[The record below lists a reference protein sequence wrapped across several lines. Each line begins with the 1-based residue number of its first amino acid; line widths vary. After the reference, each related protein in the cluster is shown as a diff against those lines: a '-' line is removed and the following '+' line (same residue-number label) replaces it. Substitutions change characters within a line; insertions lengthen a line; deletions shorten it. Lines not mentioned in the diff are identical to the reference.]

1 MANMVRGSSKELGVS
16 LSFRLWGST
25 CKGKEAR
32 NSKYLQVIYEEM
44 RLSEKLTDLN
54 F

>member
-32 NSKYLQVIYEEM
+32 NSKYLHHNEIV
-44 RLSEKLTDLN
+44 
-54 F
+54 